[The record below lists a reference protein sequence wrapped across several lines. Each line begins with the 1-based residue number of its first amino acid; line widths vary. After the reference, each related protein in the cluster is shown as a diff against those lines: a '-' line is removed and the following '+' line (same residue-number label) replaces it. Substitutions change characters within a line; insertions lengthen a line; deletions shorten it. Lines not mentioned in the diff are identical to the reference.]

1 MLVNINEDILKLLE
15 LNDLKETE
23 SNKELIE
30 NVVNAYMVGGIFTA
44 IQQDASEVEEKA
56 VKDLM
61 DHYAMKMLLHSIKI
75 KSERQKE
82 KLVAIKQRAI
92 NKIKIY
98 CYYNVD

>member
-15 LNDLKETE
+15 LNDLKDTE

-44 IQQDASEVEEKA
+44 IQQEASEVNEKA

-61 DHYAMKMLLHSIKI
+61 DYYAKRMLLHSIK
-75 KSERQKE
+75 
-82 KLVAIKQRAI
+82 KLLEE
-92 NKIKIY
+92 
-98 CYYNVD
+98 